1 MALVGIVMAAVLTLN
16 LRTGNATS
24 ALQVR
29 SDLTSETQI
38 AQNYIA
44 GKLRNAVYIYPYQR
58 DAVVSV
64 FSLASS
70 GYSTFNPNSSPTE
83 RAGFNGTG
91 NYNWR
96 FGSGDGND
104 PFIAFI
110 VPPQSTANSI
120 DVGDCA
126 AATTDTARAQSCYAF
141 YAYYAV
147 PRSLLV
153 SGGGSGSGSIPTG
166 ANRLTADPA
175 NDANVWALME
185 YRSYFTGSGYSVST
199 SSGFTTGGTGRL
211 VLDYVRPTSQN
222 GADKLFVGEVGTAIA
237 PVKSVTINLAARR
250 QAGGQTVNIPTADRY
265 SLTIYP
271 RNIGA
276 PIISN

>member
-1 MALVGIVMAAVLTLN
+1 MTMRPVNEPTPEPKTAGFTLLELLVALGLVGIVMAAVLTLN
-16 LRTGNATS
+16 LRTSNATS

-44 GKLRNAVYIYPYQR
+44 GKLRNAVYIYPYQSSA
-58 DAVVSV
+58 AVG
-64 FSLASS
+64 FFALASS
-70 GYSTFNPNSSPTE
+70 GYSTFNPNSSPTA

-110 VPPQSTANSI
+110 VPPQATANSI
-120 DVGDCA
+120 DVGDCT

-153 SGGGSGSGSIPTG
+153 SGGGSGTGSTPTG
-166 ANRLTADPA
+166 ANL
-175 NDANVWALME
+175 
-185 YRSYFTGSGYSVST
+185 
-199 SSGFTTGGTGRL
+199 
-211 VLDYVRPTSQN
+211 
-222 GADKLFVGEVGTAIA
+222 
-237 PVKSVTINLAARR
+237 
-250 QAGGQTVNIPTADRY
+250 
-265 SLTIYP
+265 SLIH
-271 RNIGA
+271 I
-276 PIISN
+276 